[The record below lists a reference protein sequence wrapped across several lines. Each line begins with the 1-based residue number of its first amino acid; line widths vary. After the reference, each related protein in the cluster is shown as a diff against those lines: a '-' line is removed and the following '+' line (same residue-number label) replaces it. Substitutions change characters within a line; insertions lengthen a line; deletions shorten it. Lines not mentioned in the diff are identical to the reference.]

1 MTVRSGPAGFI
12 GPVPIVFDFGFPIA
26 KQDDDDTRVLNFAFG
41 ASF

>member
-1 MTVRSGPAGFI
+1 MTARSAPVGFI

-26 KQDDDDTRVLNFAFG
+26 KHDDDNTRILNFAFG